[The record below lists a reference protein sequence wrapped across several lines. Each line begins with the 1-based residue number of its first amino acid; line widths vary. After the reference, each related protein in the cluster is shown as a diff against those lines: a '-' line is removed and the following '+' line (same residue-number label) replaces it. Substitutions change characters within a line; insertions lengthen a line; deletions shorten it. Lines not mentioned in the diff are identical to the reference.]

1 MGLNEGHEAGAADTP
16 ASLRPLIVSAR
27 ERILD
32 HPEAPAP
39 VIDGRERDVA
49 AVGMQRNPHDLVLA
63 PKAASTLF
71 HGRQVTNGPY
81 LCHGEF
87 TMAGRRIG

>member
-1 MGLNEGHEAGAADTP
+1 
-16 ASLRPLIVSAR
+16 
-27 ERILD
+27 
-32 HPEAPAP
+32 